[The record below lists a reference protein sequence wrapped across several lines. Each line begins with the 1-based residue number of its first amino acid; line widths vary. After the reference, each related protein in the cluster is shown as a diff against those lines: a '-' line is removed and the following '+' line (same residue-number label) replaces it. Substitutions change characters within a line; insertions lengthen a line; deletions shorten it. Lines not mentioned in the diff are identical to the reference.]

1 MKKYMDTSLSSRER
15 AKLLLSE
22 MAIEEKL
29 WQLSG
34 DMIYSVEA
42 DYDDKRDPR
51 HGHFR
56 NPGHFMHH
64 TLPRP
69 AGAAEVA
76 RQINSDVK
84 KSIEASPH
92 GIPPMENGEAL
103 HGAQWGMATCFPQP
117 IALASSFDD
126 SLMDEVADVIGKECA
141 AVGVHQV
148 FAPVVN
154 ITRDCRW
161 GRTVE
166 SYGEDV
172 LLSSNMGAAMC
183 KGLEKNKVVATPKHY
198 VDNYADG
205 GRDSNYSH
213 SSERTL
219 REVYLKPFEKCFKEG
234 GAQSVMAAYTAWD
247 GVPCS
252 CSKKLMTDILRDEWG
267 FDGFGVSDYGGMQG
281 VCGSHRLTDANYK
294 AQAMCIKA
302 GLEINLPAST
312 IDDLR
317 RCYEEGLLTEGDID
331 RAVENVLKVKFEVG
345 LFDHPYADPEAAEK
359 MVRCE
364 KHKALALKAA
374 RQSIILLKNDGV
386 LPLKK
391 DAMKKIGVFGSSAKV
406 LPVGLNYS
414 GAYMAPWT
422 ADDAMTPLEY
432 LEKYF
437 AGKAEV
443 VFMEDSEIAEKAPL
457 CDACLYFTTIV
468 EGEGMDRCDIH
479 LPKLSH
485 KAKQEDENA
494 IIVGKIEIEIRE
506 DQDAAIKQLTK
517 ANANSVIMLMNG
529 APVDMS
535 QWIDGARAV
544 IEVWYPGEQGAQA
557 MAEILF
563 GEVNPSAKLPIT
575 IPRSVGQ
582 LPLFYSYKP
591 SGRGYG
597 YNDNDGTPLYAFG
610 HGLSYTT
617 FEYSDISPEVAG
629 DTMKIGLTVKNTGEH
644 DGAEII
650 QAYISGRNCPVVR
663 PLMELKGYARAEV
676 KKGESLRTEVTLD
689 KEAFFYY
696 DQNLNFA
703 MHDGDYTIM
712 IGSASD
718 RISHTFEVRVR
729 GGRIEYED
737 A

>member
-1 MKKYMDTSLSSRER
+1 MKDYMNKNLSSRER
-15 AKLLLSE
+15 AKLLLSQ
-22 MAIEEKL
+22 MSVEEKL

-34 DMIYSVEA
+34 EMIYSVEE
-42 DYDDKRDPR
+42 DYYDKRDPR
-51 HGHFR
+51 HGHYR

-64 TLPRP
+64 TRP
-69 AGAAEVA
+69 APVGAAEVA
-76 RQINSDVK
+76 RQINADVER
-84 KSIEASPH
+84 SINASPH

-117 IALASSFDD
+117 IGLASTFDD
-126 SLMDEVADVIGKECA
+126 TLMDKVADVIGKECA

-154 ITRDCRW
+154 IVRDCRW

-166 SYGEDV
+166 SFGEDV

-183 KGLEKNKVVATPKHY
+183 RGLEKNKVVATPKHY
-198 VDNYADG
+198 ADNYADG

-281 VCGSHRLTDANYK
+281 VCSAHRLTDANYK
-294 AQAMCIKA
+294 AQAMCIRA
-302 GLEINLPAST
+302 GLEINLPVST

-317 RCYEEGLLTEGDID
+317 RAYAEGLLTDSDID
-331 RAVENVLKVKFEVG
+331 GAVENVLKVKFETG
-345 LFDHPYADPEAAEK
+345 LFDNPYADPEAAEALI
-359 MVRCE
+359 RCE
-364 KHKALALKAA
+364 AHKNLALKAA
-374 RQSIILLKNDGV
+374 REAIILLKNEGV
-386 LPLKK
+386 LPLDKNSV
-391 DAMKKIGVFGSSAKV
+391 KKIGVFGSSAKV

-414 GAYMAPWT
+414 GSYMAPWT
-422 ADDAMTPLEY
+422 APDAVTPLEY
-432 LEKYF
+432 LKKYL
-437 AGKAEV
+437 AGQAEV
-443 VFMEDSEIAEKAPL
+443 VFYDDDMIEKEAPG

-485 KAKQEDENA
+485 KARQEDESA
-494 IIVGKIEIEIRE
+494 IIVGKIEMEIKE
-506 DQDAAIKQLTK
+506 DQDAAIKRLIS
-517 ANANSVIMLMNG
+517 ANPASVVMLMNG

-535 QWIDGARAV
+535 EWIDSASTVVEA
-544 IEVWYPGEQGAQA
+544 WYPGEQGAQA
-557 MAEILF
+557 MTEILF
-563 GEVNPSAKLPIT
+563 GEVSPSAKLPIT
-575 IPRSVGQ
+575 IPRHVGQ
-582 LPLFYSYKP
+582 LPLFYCYKP

-610 HGLSYTT
+610 HGLSYTD
-617 FEYSDISPEVAG
+617 FEISSVTPEISG
-629 DTMKIGLTVKNTGEH
+629 DTLNIAFDIANTGRMN
-644 DGAEII
+644 GAEVV
-650 QAYISGRNCPVVR
+650 QAYIAGYNCSVVR
-663 PLMELKGYARAEV
+663 PVMELKGYVRAEV
-676 KKGESLRTEVTLD
+676 KQGETLRANLAMD

-696 DQNLNFA
+696 DQSMNFG
-703 MHDGDYTIM
+703 MHDGDYTVM
-712 IGSASD
+712 LGASSD
-718 RISHTFEVRVR
+718 RISHKFEVRVR
-729 GGRIEYED
+729 GGRLEII
-737 A
+737 